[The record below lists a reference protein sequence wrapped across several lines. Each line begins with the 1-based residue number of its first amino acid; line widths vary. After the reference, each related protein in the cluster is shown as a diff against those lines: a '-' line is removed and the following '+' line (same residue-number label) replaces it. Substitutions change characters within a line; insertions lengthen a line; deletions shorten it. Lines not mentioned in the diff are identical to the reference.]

1 MIIINSKQMEAV
13 FNHGKEGYPHE
24 VCGIIL
30 GTCSG
35 DTKKAVEIRK
45 AGNLNTDRAH
55 DRYEMDPKDL
65 LAAEKEAR
73 ELGIEVVGFYHTHPD
88 HPDAPSEFDRQRAW
102 PMYSYL
108 IISVRDGKDVS
119 IKSWQLNDETE
130 KFEAE
135 KILGEGE

>member
-1 MIIINSKQMEAV
+1 MISLDSEQMESIFSHA
-13 FNHGKEGYPHE
+13 KQGYPNE

-30 GTCSG
+30 GACDGQS
-35 DTKKAVEIRK
+35 KRAVAVRK

-55 DRYEMDPKDL
+55 DRYELDPMDL
-65 LAAEKEAR
+65 LAAER
-73 ELGIEVVGFYHTHPD
+73 DGRDQNIEIVGFYHSHPD

-102 PMYSYL
+102 PVYSYL

-119 IKSWQLNDETE
+119 VRSWQLNDET
-130 KFEAE
+130 KQFEEE